1 MQGNNTKVLLMMLKD
16 LKKIN
21 RSKRRFW
28 MKTRSKHW
36 WKIIVP
42 NHFLNEDWIESF
54 RMKRTTFQ
62 FICDELRSE
71 LCPATPF
78 LVSREPLSVELK
90 VAVTL
95 YYLASC
101 CEYRVVANIFGI
113 HKTSVW
119 RCLHNTVDAINK
131 ILLPKF
137 LKMPDVNECARISAA
152 YELVQIFHKTKLVNG
167 VEIPYFLIGDP
178 AYPLLPWLMKGY
190 TKVTR
195 LTPQEESFNVYL
207 NSNRVDIERAF
218 GRIKSRFRCLL
229 KRIDL
234 HYTSVPKVVIA
245 FCVLHNI
252 LEFRNEPILPH
263 WKESVESSENIFPQ
277 PLRNECRTYDY
288 YNASNIRD
296 ALCNYMTQFP
306 LRKSYQIT

>member
-1 MQGNNTKVLLMMLKD
+1 
-16 LKKIN
+16 
-21 RSKRRFW
+21 
-28 MKTRSKHW
+28 
-36 WKIIVP
+36 
-42 NHFLNEDWIESF
+42 
-54 RMKRTTFQ
+54 MKRTTFQ

-137 LKMPDVNECARISAA
+137 LKMPDVNECAIDGTHIPILPPADGYKDYINRKGWPSIILQAVVDNNLRFMNVNCQAPGSCHDAAIFKTSMLYKEVERI
-152 YELVQIFHKTKLVNG
+152 IPRKTKLVNG

-218 GRIKSRFRCLL
+218 G
-229 KRIDL
+229 
-234 HYTSVPKVVIA
+234 
-245 FCVLHNI
+245 
-252 LEFRNEPILPH
+252 
-263 WKESVESSENIFPQ
+263 
-277 PLRNECRTYDY
+277 
-288 YNASNIRD
+288 
-296 ALCNYMTQFP
+296 
-306 LRKSYQIT
+306 